1 MIVHIDFPIRIFNF
15 PWKLQQVGFT
25 LVRFSCIRY
34 LSNKHCTALVAMPKW
49 DLASETMIKTIK
61 GEVVCC
67 PCKLQA
73 AVVSA
78 MVSNTCPAL
87 TTEYTEYWTDRLLD
101 QWLDFGKEFFSLKCP
116 IEGKKVKH
124 LSLSCF
130 GGWCCGMHDGQYGHY
145 WLVAYFHQLSL
156 IFVSRL
162 QRLQSSPTLSL
173 SSAWSPPWWRKKS
186 CYTKKHFGWCLNMH
200 VKSMKLL
207 VSNFRL

>member
-1 MIVHIDFPIRIFNF
+1 
-15 PWKLQQVGFT
+15 
-25 LVRFSCIRY
+25 
-34 LSNKHCTALVAMPKW
+34 MPKW

-101 QWLDFGKEFFSLKCP
+101 QWMDFGKEFFSSKCL

-124 LSLSCF
+124 LALSC
-130 GGWCCGMHDGQYGHY
+130 M
-145 WLVAYFHQLSL
+145 VAVVVCMMDIMDNMDISD
-156 IFVSRL
+156 
-162 QRLQSSPTLSL
+162 
-173 SSAWSPPWWRKKS
+173 WWPIDI
-186 CYTKKHFGWCLNMH
+186 
-200 VKSMKLL
+200 
-207 VSNFRL
+207 

>member
-101 QWLDFGKEFFSLKCP
+101 QWVDFGKEFIQRFIQCSAVIFNICVSSP
-116 IEGKKVKH
+116 I
-124 LSLSCF
+124 F
-130 GGWCCGMHDGQYGHY
+130 PN
-145 WLVAYFHQLSL
+145 
-156 IFVSRL
+156 SRL
-162 QRLQSSPTLSL
+162 CHYPRPDPLLGGGRKAATRKNTLV
-173 SSAWSPPWWRKKS
+173 
-186 CYTKKHFGWCLNMH
+186 G
-200 VKSMKLL
+200 V
-207 VSNFRL
+207 

>member
-101 QWLDFGKEFFSLKCP
+101 QWMDFGKEFFPSKCP

-124 LSLSCF
+124 LSLSCI
-130 GGWCCGMHDGQYGHY
+130 GWLLLWYAWWTIWTLLICG
-145 WLVAYFHQLSL
+145 LFSSV
-156 IFVSRL
+156 IFSICV
-162 QRLQSSPTLSL
+162 SSPTSQIFPDSVIILGLIPS
-173 SSAWSPPWWRKKS
+173 
-186 CYTKKHFGWCLNMH
+186 
-200 VKSMKLL
+200 VVEEEKLL
-207 VSNFRL
+207 HEKTLWLVFKYAC

>member
-61 GEVVCC
+61 GEVVWC

-101 QWLDFGKEFFSLKCP
+101 QWVDFGKEFFSSKCP

-145 WLVAYFHQLSL
+145 WFVAYFHQ
-156 IFVSRL
+156 
-162 QRLQSSPTLSL
+162 
-173 SSAWSPPWWRKKS
+173 
-186 CYTKKHFGWCLNMH
+186 
-200 VKSMKLL
+200 
-207 VSNFRL
+207 